1 LSATEL
7 PFYTTASGTSFSAP
21 LVAGTIA
28 MMLEANPNLTPA
40 EVKDILQRSATPM
53 PLNYRHES
61 GAGMLNAY
69 AAVLESAFPTRRTG
83 IFRATLETHT
93 VNFVTSVTQMFNQ
106 TVTPGADAV
115 TNLSIPGNAVQSTV
129 SIAWAWQ
136 DANDLGMKV
145 YDSNGVLRGESNN
158 LNTTELTGRREKVNL
173 FNPPNQTYQ
182 AVFRHTNSNFAS
194 PQNIFGLVETSRVE
208 FAPFGDVGVLPL
220 DAQSAVY
227 NSLRAFL
234 MLPQGKNFRSTT
246 VVSRADLASAIVRGG
261 RVPQYVAKTPMYS
274 DISDLTT
281 RSVVETVQSNP
292 SGKLIFDA
300 STGSRFRPDDSAT
313 KLVAAI
319 AFVKAAN
326 LENLTAT
333 TPFPWAIADAN
344 LIPNEWRG
352 YVAVA
357 LQKGFLKLDGNN
369 FSPTRAINRLE
380 LVQAMNKIVQS
391 GN

>member
-1 LSATEL
+1 
-7 PFYTTASGTSFSAP
+7 
-21 LVAGTIA
+21 
-28 MMLEANPNLTPA
+28 
-40 EVKDILQRSATPM
+40 
-53 PLNYRHES
+53 
-61 GAGMLNAY
+61 
-69 AAVLESAFPTRRTG
+69 
-83 IFRATLETHT
+83 
-93 VNFVTSVTQMFNQ
+93 MFNQ

-115 TNLSIPGNAVQSTV
+115 TNLSIPANAVQSNV
-129 SIAWAWQ
+129 SIAWAWR

-158 LNTTELTGRREKVNL
+158 LNTTELIGRREKVNL

-194 PQNIFGLVETSRVE
+194 AQNIFGLVETSRVE
-208 FAPFGDVGVLPL
+208 FAPLGDVSVLPA

-234 MLPQGKNFRSTT
+234 MLPQGKDFRSTT
-246 VVSRADLASAIVRGG
+246 VVSRADLAAAIVRGG

-274 DISDLTT
+274 DTSDLTT

-300 STGSRFRPDDSAT
+300 STGSQFRPDASAT

-326 LENLTAT
+326 LENLVAT
-333 TPFPWAIADAN
+333 TPFPWAIADAGS
-344 LIPNEWRG
+344 IPSEWRG

-369 FSPTRAINRLE
+369 FSPNRAINRLE
-380 LVQAMNKIVQS
+380 LAQAMNKIVQT